1 MSYFPEPDSYGK
13 TKIRVELDLSI
24 NATKFYLKGAA
35 GIDTYKCAKTTDL
48 AMLNSD
54 VDKLDINKLKSAPL
68 ALRNSL

>member
-1 MSYFPEPDSYGK
+1 MSYFPEPDSYGR
-13 TKIRVELDLSI
+13 TKIRVVLDLSI

>member
-1 MSYFPEPDSYGK
+1 MSYFPEPDSYGR
-13 TKIRVELDLSI
+13 TKIRAELDLSI